1 MQRFWQMRSLQK
13 FAFVFNYFNQ
23 DRSQVRRA
31 HFKQS
36 RTAALFEWRSLLAGQ
51 QTASLAK

>member
-51 QTASLAK
+51 